1 MNRWTSWISG
11 LLVFVLLTGCAPN
24 ASDFVRQEYNLTSA
38 DGSGS
43 NLSKVYTAENKDV
56 PAVAKELADREKPR
70 EISKESQDQMFLLYP
85 DKVINLQRDDQN
97 PANTLVQVDS
107 IQYAREHYS
116 PSFLQTFLTVAML
129 QSVLGG
135 GFFNSR
141 GVGDYRGYRSTPTY
155 RGTPGGY
162 SPGMGT
168 GTGTTKPPVTSDR
181 EGSFRTPGSP
191 SGTTG
196 GIGAGTGAGDRRSEI
211 TNPGRTKRGIG
222 TKPGT
227 SGRSGS
233 FKRRR

>member
-1 MNRWTSWISG
+1 MNRWTSWISC

-24 ASDFVRQEYNLTSA
+24 AGDFIRQEYNLTSA

-56 PAVAKELADREKPR
+56 PTVAKELAAREKPR

-97 PANTLVQVDS
+97 PANTLVQLDS

-116 PSFLQTFLTVAML
+116 PSFLQTFLTAAML

-135 GFFNSR
+135 GFLANR
-141 GVGDYRGYRSTPTY
+141 GASDYRGYRSTPTY

-162 SPGMGT
+162 SPGT
-168 GTGTTKPPVTSDR
+168 GTGTTKPPVTSER

-196 GIGAGTGAGDRRSEI
+196 GIGTGMGAGGRRSEI
-211 TNPGRTKRGIG
+211 TNPGRTKPGIG
-222 TKPGT
+222 TRPGT